1 MMKTLFILMNHEL
14 LPTQY
19 EDALHSLHIEKSVTL
34 SDAAWSQIAPDAS
47 SIKPFVLHY
56 EARLKQEAKE
66 GDFLLVQGD
75 FGATYHMVRFAKN
88 LGMIAIYATTKR
100 VATQKTVEGSVITQ
114 REFLHVRFREYEEA

>member
-14 LPTQY
+14 LPTQHD
-19 EDALHSLHIEKSVTL
+19 DALHSLHIEKTVIL
-34 SDAAWSQIAPDAS
+34 SDQHWSQIPSEDS

-56 EARLKQEAKE
+56 ETRLKQEAKK

-75 FGATYHMVRFAKN
+75 FGATYHMVRFAKS
-88 LGMIAIYATTKR
+88 LGMVPIYATTKR
-100 VATQKTVEGSVITQ
+100 VVTQKMIEGSVITQ